1 MSHKASAWAR
11 LPAELKYLRQWCIA
25 GADKAPLSVGPD
37 GKVFHASV
45 TQPSQWLDFETAARA
60 AYERRD
66 VVTTHVVQKA
76 GKPDRVITQQGFDI
90 GFILHES
97 DPYTCIDL
105 DVKDS
110 SNAPEEP
117 EKWTTAEQFDL
128 FYRIM
133 LSFDSFTE
141 SSRSGKGLHV
151 WVRGKI
157 GAGVRRDGV
166 EIYSQ
171 ERFIICTG
179 NIVQDRPIRE
189 QQAML
194 TNMASQMRPKQE
206 QIFLLEEVPEEED
219 DWSILV
225 KAVHAANSDKFCQ
238 LWMGQWEGLGFP
250 SQSEADLALM
260 SMFTFYSPSNAQ
272 CKRLFRDSALGKRE
286 KAVKDDRYLNFT
298 LKTIRSREAR
308 EKSVDVSALVQSAET
323 MLEIQREVQRLQG
336 GMPAAGAAQP
346 RTAVPLH
353 VQGQGDPV
361 QLPQPT
367 PVAVTLAGPVS
378 REVIESGASGLPW
391 PPGFAGRIAQFI
403 YQSAPRPVK
412 EVAIVGALGLLAGIC
427 GKAWHIPQS
436 GLNMYIILVARSAVG
451 KEAMHSGISA
461 LIRACTAQMPAF
473 HNFID
478 FSDFASGP
486 ALVKACAA
494 NQAFVNVSG
503 EWGRKLKRLAQEDGR
518 EGPLS
523 TLRTAMTNL
532 YQKSGPQSIVG
543 GIAYS
548 NKDSNISSVSGVAYS
563 MIGETT
569 PSTFYESLTESM
581 MEDGFLSRFLII
593 EYTGDRPAMNM
604 SQVLV
609 PDKALQDALVA
620 IAFQAHNL
628 GNGQQSQPLGRTEE
642 AAQIMWDFEQECDKE
657 INSTDDESRRQM
669 WNRAALKVLRVSGVL
684 AVADNHINP
693 CITREHVDWALDVV
707 RRDISIMAKRL
718 DTGDVGTSD
727 TSRERKLFAIIRD
740 YIASP
745 VSASY
750 KVPDSMRQ
758 NGIVPRSYL
767 QVRLAR
773 VSSFYSHRAGGKVA
787 LDMVLQS
794 AVDNG
799 YLMEVER
806 AKVAEAY
813 NYHGK
818 AYRVLRL
825 PDYAAEAKR

>member
-1 MSHKASAWAR
+1 MTARAQAWAR
-11 LPAELKYLRQWCIA
+11 LPAELKYLRQWCVA
-25 GADKAPLSVGPD
+25 GDNKAPLSVGPD
-37 GKVFHASV
+37 GKIFNASV
-45 TQPSQWLDFETAARA
+45 TQPSQWLDFETAARLA
-60 AYERRD
+60 FENNY
-66 VVTTHVVQKA
+66 
-76 GKPDRVITQQGFDI
+76 DI
-90 GFILHES
+90 GFVLHES

-105 DVKDS
+105 DVKDPT
-110 SNAPEEP
+110 NAPDKP
-117 EKWTTAEQFDL
+117 EKWTTPEQYDL

-133 LSFDSFTE
+133 LNFDSYTE

-157 GAGVRRDGV
+157 GAGVRRDDV
-166 EIYSQ
+166 ELYSQ

-179 NIVQDRPIRE
+179 NVVQDRAIRE

-194 TNMASQMRPKQE
+194 TNMAAQMRPRTQP
-206 QIFLLEEVPEEED
+206 QDFALEELPQEED

-238 LWMGQWEGLGFP
+238 LWLGQWESLGFP

-260 SMFTFYSPSNAQ
+260 SMLTFYSPSNAQ
-272 CKRLFRDSALGKRE
+272 CRRIFRDSRLGKRE

-298 LKTIRSREAR
+298 LKTIRAREAR
-308 EKSVDVSALVQSAET
+308 EKAVNVSALVQAADT
-323 MLEIQREVQRLQG
+323 LLEVQREVQRMQG
-336 GMPAAGAAQP
+336 GMAATGAPPA
-346 RTAVPLH
+346 RTALPLH

-367 PVAVTLAGPVS
+367 SVAATLAGPVAQT
-378 REVIESGASGLPW
+378 VLESGAEGLPW
-391 PPGFAGRIAQFI
+391 PPGLAGRIAQFI

-412 EVAIVGALGLLAGIC
+412 EVAIVASLGLLAGFC

-461 LIRACTAQMPAF
+461 LIRACTMQMPSF
-473 HNFID
+473 HTFID

-486 ALVKACAA
+486 ALVKACAG
-494 NQAFVNVSG
+494 NPSFVNVSG

-532 YQKSGPQSIVG
+532 YQKSGPQAIVG
-543 GIAYS
+543 GISYS

-581 MEDGFLSRFLII
+581 MEDGFLSRFLIV
-593 EYTGDRPAMNM
+593 EYTGDRPAMNT

-609 PDKALQDALVA
+609 PDKALQDALCSL
-620 IAFQAHNL
+620 AFQAQTL
-628 GNGQQSQPLGRTEE
+628 VTGQASQPLGRTEE
-642 AAQIMWDFEQECDKE
+642 AAQVMWEFEQECDRE

-669 WNRAALKVLRVSGVL
+669 WNRAALKVLRISGLL
-684 AVADNHINP
+684 AVADNFINP
-693 CITREHVDWALDVV
+693 CITKEHLMWALDVV
-707 RRDISIMAKRL
+707 RRDISIMARRL
-718 DTGDVGTSD
+718 DTGDVGTND
-727 TSRERKLFAIIRD
+727 NSRERKLLALIKDFL
-740 YIASP
+740 ASP

-758 NGIVPRSYL
+758 NSIVPRNFL
-767 QVRLAR
+767 QIRTAR
-773 VSSFYSHRAGGKVA
+773 VASFYQHRAGGKAA
-787 LDMVLQS
+787 LDMAIQS
-794 AVDNG
+794 AIDNG
-799 YLMEVER
+799 YLMEVDR

-818 AYRVLRL
+818 AYRVIRL
-825 PDYAAEAKR
+825 PDYAAEAKRA